1 MSTDKYSMKHQHI
14 LYIAGEQS
22 VDNKGHKLI
31 IITFTY
37 VDHKISVTDTQFSLK
52 TKKNYKI
59 L

>member
-1 MSTDKYSMKHQHI
+1 MSTDQYFMKHQHI

-31 IITFTY
+31 IITFIY
-37 VDHKISVTDTQFSLK
+37 VDQKISVTDTQFSLK
-52 TKKNYKI
+52 MKKNYKM